1 MSYNSLGC
9 ERLGDELLLAELA
22 VFGMIDEFFSA
33 GRCCPTSER
42 EGAD

>member
-22 VFGMIDEFFSA
+22 VFGMIDEFFQCWAVLSHKRA
-33 GRCCPTSER
+33 GR
-42 EGAD
+42 G